1 MRATLLAGLVA
12 LDAAAEAQAHATA
25 AHAAQEA
32 AEAHVIRLEAELD
45 ATRAATA
52 EREAKGSR
60 AARTAGARANDQMTA
75 LQNEAAQLR
84 QELTDAKATLDA
96 TYQTLLELDET
107 RVDELRCPRCGE
119 FAPSEDWAYETA
131 DDGGRLIFHQPCGY
145 HEKGLLDQS
154 SILGYR
160 HAD

>member
-1 MRATLLAGLVA
+1 MCVGLRLAYVATPRQAKDEPGLGGFRKRIPLELSQDDLARLHAHQAEHGSMRATLLAGLVA
-12 LDAAAEAQAHATA
+12 LDAAAEAQASATA

-45 ATRAATA
+45 ASRAATA

-60 AARTAGARANDQMTA
+60 AARTAGARANDQMMA
-75 LQNEAAQLR
+75 LQDEAAQLR

-107 RVDELRCPRCGE
+107 R
-119 FAPSEDWAYETA
+119 
-131 DDGGRLIFHQPCGY
+131 
-145 HEKGLLDQS
+145 
-154 SILGYR
+154 
-160 HAD
+160 